1 MRKKYEVFVKI
12 IYTILAFAPI
22 FFLFY
27 LLGIKLLS

>member
-1 MRKKYEVFVKI
+1 MKLLFKI

-27 LLGIKLLS
+27 LLGIKLSS